1 MSNSTKIFRDHL
13 ILLLEKGMREDGRGL
28 LEYRQ
33 PVTIEYGV
41 SKTSSEGSARVK
53 IGMTE
58 VIAGVKMGLGEP
70 FSDTPDDGA
79 LMVGVELI
87 PMSNPEFEAG
97 PPQAEAIEISRVIDR
112 GIRESQAIDLKKLCV
127 TKGEKVWII
136 FIDIYPM
143 NDAGNLFD
151 ACALAACAA
160 LKNARFPHLDERTF
174 AIDYKK
180 KTEKKLPLRDLPVGV
195 TVLKIK
201 NKLIIDPTIEEW
213 DTLDARLSV
222 FTLPDGK
229 ICALQ
234 KGGGNALKQEDIM
247 EMIALATDKAQ
258 ALRKV
263 LEE

>member
-1 MSNSTKIFRDHL
+1 MSNSTKLFRDHL
-13 ILLLEKGMREDGRGL
+13 ILLLEKGMREDGREL
-28 LEYRQ
+28 LEYRK

-41 SKTSSEGSARVK
+41 SKKSSEGSARVK

-58 VIAGVKMGLGEP
+58 VIAGVKMGVGEP
-70 FSDTPDDGA
+70 FPDTPDEGA

-112 GIRESQAIDLKKLCV
+112 GIRESQVIDMKKLCI

-136 FIDIYPM
+136 FIDIYPI

-160 LKNARFPHLDERTF
+160 LKDVRFPHLDEKTYI
-174 AIDYKK
+174 IDYKK
-180 KTEKKLPLRDLPVGV
+180 KTEKGVPLKELPVGV

-201 NKLIIDPTIEEW
+201 NKFIIDPTIDEW

-229 ICALQ
+229 LCALQ
-234 KGGGNALKQEDIM
+234 KGGEHALTQEDIM
-247 EMIALATDKAQ
+247 KMIDIATDKTKE
-258 ALRKV
+258 LRKV